1 MGGSDERERGKTNEH
16 DLHFN
21 ESGPNTDFKTSEPDA
36 EMG

>member
-1 MGGSDERERGKTNEH
+1 MNEREVKQMSMTFM
-16 DLHFN
+16 FN